1 MRGHLSSTEI
11 LGSLSEAAS
20 GEIHWQR
27 LDVQGEILSSGGQG
41 PAPEHHED
49 HGDVF
54 IDPGAGRSLFQ
65 SQLPDGDRIVLTYS
79 TGCGHGLAPFLGHL
93 LHLIAEKEAVEQDM
107 ESINAS
113 SLALLE
119 EVSMIGDTLPK
130 LSTGESEERVIEMAL
145 KALVVAAS
153 VERAVYL
160 RLHDSVDRFDVI
172 SQVVAEEGGWN
183 SVAQAWDGEPIV
195 GEDDGIVWRAATGG
209 GKPLLESVGSGCLG
223 AGLQELASSEVVA
236 MPVRYGSIAKQTTLG
251 VLLVM
256 DKRANAYSSAERLG
270 SHETKMITG
279 IASML
284 GAVLGTRKVAELGQE
299 LKTANKIQQQI
310 LPDHPP
316 EIDGFD
322 VDGRCVNSGAVG
334 GDYFDYLSMPD
345 GRSMV
350 IVADV
355 SGHNLA
361 SGMIM
366 VGARASL
373 HALAAQKS
381 GVAEVFD
388 DLARV
393 LHPDL
398 MRTERFI
405 TAASVEL
412 TPGSSRALLVNAG
425 HNDTLIYR
433 AATGEVERF
442 PSSNTIIGFL
452 QDQDHESCDIDLGI
466 DDVILIYTDGVTE
479 AVNAQEEMFGEERL
493 MELLRRSA
501 GGNARQILSSVF
513 DEVGDF
519 SDPMSLSDDITAV
532 VLKKTSCRGDGR

>member
-1 MRGHLSSTEI
+1 
-11 LGSLSEAAS
+11 
-20 GEIHWQR
+20 
-27 LDVQGEILSSGGQG
+27 
-41 PAPEHHED
+41 
-49 HGDVF
+49 
-54 IDPGAGRSLFQ
+54 
-65 SQLPDGDRIVLTYS
+65 
-79 TGCGHGLAPFLGHL
+79 
-93 LHLIAEKEAVEQDM
+93 
-107 ESINAS
+107 
-113 SLALLE
+113 
-119 EVSMIGDTLPK
+119 
-130 LSTGESEERVIEMAL
+130 
-145 KALVVAAS
+145 
-153 VERAVYL
+153 
-160 RLHDSVDRFDVI
+160 
-172 SQVVAEEGGWN
+172 
-183 SVAQAWDGEPIV
+183 
-195 GEDDGIVWRAATGG
+195 
-209 GKPLLESVGSGCLG
+209 
-223 AGLQELASSEVVA
+223 

-452 QDQDHESCDIDLGI
+452 QDQDHESCEIDLGI